1 MDSDRITGAART
13 MAGKVEEGFGQM
25 TGDRETQ
32 GKGIADQIA
41 GTATNTY
48 GRAKDTVREAADT
61 VSSTVEHSPLG
72 SLLAAAALGFV
83 VAMVMKR

>member
-13 MAGKVEEGFGQM
+13 MAGKVEEGFGRL

-32 GKGIADQIA
+32 GQGIADQIA
-41 GTATNTY
+41 GTATNTF
-48 GRAKDTVREAADT
+48 GRAKDTVRDAASS

>member
-13 MAGKVEEGFGQM
+13 RAGKVEEGFGRL

-32 GKGIADQIA
+32 GQGIADQIA
-41 GTATNTY
+41 GTATNTF
-48 GRAKDTVREAADT
+48 GRAKDTVRDAASS

>member
-13 MAGKVEEGFGQM
+13 MAGKVEEGFGRL

-32 GKGIADQIA
+32 GQGIADQIA
-41 GTATNTY
+41 WTATNTF
-48 GRAKDTVREAADT
+48 GRAKDTVRDAASS

>member
-13 MAGKVEEGFGQM
+13 MAGKVEEGFGRL

-32 GKGIADQIA
+32 GQGIADQIA
-41 GTATNTY
+41 GTATNTF
-48 GRAKDTVREAADT
+48 GRAKDTVRDAASS

-72 SLLAAAALGFV
+72 SLLAAAARGFV